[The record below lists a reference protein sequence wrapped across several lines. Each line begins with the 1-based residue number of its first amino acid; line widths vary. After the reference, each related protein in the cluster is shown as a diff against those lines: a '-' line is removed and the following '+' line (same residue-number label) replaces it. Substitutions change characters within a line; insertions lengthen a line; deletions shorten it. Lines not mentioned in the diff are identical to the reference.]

1 MLPPAHKT
9 NRSPS
14 AERQPSSEPWTRPR
28 QTNWNVDCEVIHNI
42 YMEKKN
48 QGKYLVAKV
57 VLLYQNNSFKKL

>member
-1 MLPPAHKT
+1 MLFPVHKT

-42 YMEKKN
+42 YMEKKKS
-48 QGKYLVAKV
+48 GKIFGSQSGAALPKQF
-57 VLLYQNNSFKKL
+57 L